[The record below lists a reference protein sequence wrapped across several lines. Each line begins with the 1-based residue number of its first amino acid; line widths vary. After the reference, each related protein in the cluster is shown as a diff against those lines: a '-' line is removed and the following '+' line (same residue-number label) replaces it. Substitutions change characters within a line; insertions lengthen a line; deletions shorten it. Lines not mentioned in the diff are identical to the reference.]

1 MQSHGIYTH
10 TDGWEMRAHERQ
22 LSMGSSCHVRKP
34 KKPCREARCACKV
47 FWLISGQVGNAL
59 MRGRLACGLLLPY
72 KEALSRGTLLDVQ
85 SLGLEA
91 HTDMRRGMRSCA
103 ADERGLRL
111 SYKEAMSIGTVC
123 VQSLG
128 MHTHA
133 DMWEMR
139 THARQLSMGS
149 SCHMRMPCRGARL
162 ICNLW
167 AY

>member
-1 MQSHGIYTH
+1 
-10 TDGWEMRAHERQ
+10 MRVKSFG
-22 LSMGSSCHVRKP
+22 LY
-34 KKPCREARCACKV
+34 PC
-47 FWLISGQVGNAL
+47 GQVGNAL

-72 KEALSRGTLLDVQ
+72 KEALSRGTHLDVQ

-128 MHTHA
+128 IHAPMQISGRCAHT
-133 DMWEMR
+133 R
-139 THARQLSMGS
+139 GS
-149 SCHMRMPCRGARL
+149 
-162 ICNLW
+162 
-167 AY
+167 